1 MLEEKRASPSRK
13 IEKGLAIGAGARVLA
28 LRFLLRG
35 TILAVAIPEGGRPNM
50 QILDERWRR
59 ITDREQAL
67 LERLVGF
74 LEDFGSPLDDVS
86 LVRRKLTDLE
96 ELFLLVIVGEF
107 NSGKSAFINALL
119 GDELSREGVTPTTD
133 RMTVLKHGEEAIER
147 ERREGILEKEHP
159 NDFLREVAIV
169 DTPGTNAIIRHHE
182 ELSRGFVPR
191 SDLVLFVTSSDRPF
205 TESEREYLELI
216 RDWGKKIVLIIN
228 KVDLLGE
235 GTEVEQVRSFVEGGI
250 RSALGLTP
258 PIFLVSALLARKA
271 KAATSI
277 IERDALLKASGFD
290 ELERYI
296 TDLLDE
302 EGRVRLKLESPL
314 GVVEELDRRY
324 RAAVEERLSLLEEDF
339 RTSEN
344 VESQLDL
351 YKEDMKRDFASR
363 MAEIENIIH
372 SMNERGDAWLE
383 ENIRL
388 MNFRELL
395 RQEKV
400 RERFEREVV
409 ADAEELIDERVD
421 ELIDWMVERNLKQ
434 WRAIVEY
441 VERRRQAR
449 YDERLIG
456 DVGDRFEYNR
466 GRLLQSVGKNA
477 TNVVQRYDRERESE
491 ELAASI
497 QGAVAQAAALEV
509 GALGIGAVVVALAT
523 TRFLD
528 ATGIIAAAIIA
539 GYGLF
544 ILPNRRRKARREF
557 RETTGSMRA
566 RLSEVVGMQFG
577 VELNRSFERMRDAI
591 APYTRFVRTEH
602 ARMSEAHLTLSDL
615 GGEVDALRDEIA
627 APGVGPGRQPPP
639 GA

>member
-1 MLEEKRASPSRK
+1 MR
-13 IEKGLAIGAGARVLA
+13 
-28 LRFLLRG
+28 
-35 TILAVAIPEGGRPNM
+35 
-50 QILDERWRR
+50 ILDERQE
-59 ITDREQAL
+59 TLVNRERAL
-67 LERLVGF
+67 MERFIGF
-74 LEDFGSPLDDVS
+74 LKDFGAPSEDVE
-86 LVRRKLTDLE
+86 LVRRALSDLE

-119 GDELSREGVTPTTD
+119 GAEISEEGVTPTTN
-133 RMTVLKHGEEAIER
+133 RITVLRHSPEPVQR
-147 ERREGILEKEHP
+147 ERRDGVLEKGYP
-159 NDFLREVAIV
+159 NAFLHEIAIV

-191 SDLVLFVTSSDRPF
+191 SDLVLFVTSAERPL
-205 TESEREYLELI
+205 TESERGYLELI
-216 RDWGKKIVLIIN
+216 RDWGKKIVLVVN
-228 KVDLLGE
+228 KADLLQEE
-235 GTEVEQVRSFVEGGI
+235 GAAAQVRSFVEGGI

-258 PIFLVSALLARKA
+258 PLFLISALLARKA
-271 KAATSI
+271 KAATSP
-277 IERDALLKASGFD
+277 IERDALLKASGFAQ
-290 ELERYI
+290 LEHYI

-324 RAAVEERLSLLEEDF
+324 RAAVDERLNLLEEDF

-344 VESQLDL
+344 VESQLKL
-351 YKEDMKRDFASR
+351 YKEDMERDFEAR

-372 SMNERGDAWLE
+372 SLNERGDAWLE
-383 ENIRL
+383 ENVRL

-400 RERFEREVV
+400 RERFKREVV
-409 ADAEELIDERVD
+409 ADSEDLIDERVA
-421 ELIDWMVERNLKQ
+421 ELVDWMVDRNFKQ
-434 WRAIVEY
+434 WRAIIEY

-456 DVGDRFEYNR
+456 EVGDRFEYNR
-466 GRLLQSVGKNA
+466 GQLLQSVGKNA

-491 ELAASI
+491 QLATSI
-497 QGAVAQAAALEV
+497 QGAVTQTAALEV
-509 GALGIGAVVVALAT
+509 GAVGIGAVVVALAT

-544 ILPNRRRKARREF
+544 VLPNRRRKARQEF
-557 RETTGSMRA
+557 REKTDSLRE
-566 RLSEVVGMQFG
+566 RLSEVVRRQFDA
-577 VELNRSFERMRDAI
+577 ELSRSIERMRDAI

-602 ARMSEAHLTLSDL
+602 ARMTEASSNLSEI
-615 GGEVDALRDEIA
+615 GREVDALKGEIA
-627 APGVGPGRQPPP
+627 APGLGPG
-639 GA
+639 AAS